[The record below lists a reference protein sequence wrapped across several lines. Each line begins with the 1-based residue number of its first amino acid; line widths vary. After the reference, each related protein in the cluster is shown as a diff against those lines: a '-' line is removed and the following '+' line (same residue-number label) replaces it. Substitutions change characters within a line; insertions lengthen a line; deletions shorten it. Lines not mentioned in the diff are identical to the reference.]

1 MAIIANPYW
10 TLLLL
15 FAGAAVSYA
24 AGFMVGFWLF
34 IAVGECSTSSSGVS
48 SSSEYAVVDV
58 SLGH

>member
-1 MAIIANPYW
+1 MAIIANRYW

-34 IAVGECSTSSSGVS
+34 IAVG
-48 SSSEYAVVDV
+48 AVLDLVFWRE
-58 SLGH
+58 LFKRIRRR